1 MGTKL
6 HFNGAYH
13 PQTDGKIEVVNQS
26 LGNLLR
32 SLVGENPKQWD
43 LDLPQAKF
51 SYNSLM
57 NISTGKSPFQ
67 VVYGRNPMGVLYLV
81 QLLLGDRIIDDGEAF
96 VKHIQQLQQ

>member
-1 MGTKL
+1 M
-6 HFNGAYH
+6 
-13 PQTDGKIEVVNQS
+13 
-26 LGNLLR
+26 
-32 SLVGENPKQWD
+32 
-43 LDLPQAKF
+43 
-51 SYNSLM
+51 NSLM